1 MTLENRTEEPTEYHS
16 IGSEFIAG
24 LSHVAWQAFQLLNRF
39 LPEGDA
45 VRPNWASRPLLKSYE
60 RTTPVLGFP
69 REMDSVCPQCLREVR
84 SALMKDRRSPM
95 PVIKAQIL
103 EEAGR
108 IIIRK
113 SCMKHGES
121 EDILAED
128 PAFLARI
135 ESLFFGRDFERFQ
148 TAFER
153 DQESSIKFGRGAVL
167 MVNLNKQPDLVA
179 GYPAQAIES
188 EPTFD
193 DIRGILDRATSV
205 KPKRQIIVLF
215 TGEDVTKSP
224 HYLDAVSYAKK
235 LGFYRVLSDTNGS
248 RFAKEIEFCRAAK
261 SAGQHGVYLRFGG
274 VKWQDEADLRT
285 SLRAIDNLASVGMK
299 VTLTM
304 TVANTVNNKNV
315 GRMVEFAARNIDKVQ
330 TITFQPICFN
340 EEHGEVT
347 DEMRIEQRY
356 TLCGLARDL
365 EEQLGGRLQS
375 LRDWYP
381 LSAYSAFTSVMD
393 LLQGVNA
400 PWGWSSCN
408 CHPDCG
414 MFTLM
419 VVNKRTN
426 EFKSLFEFF
435 NYEQFVKDVTIIT
448 DTARSKKL
456 VYAQLGM
463 AIMRNFNTEK
473 APQGFPIS
481 QIINLFKPTSSDID
495 TRIQDL
501 KTVEPSDLS
510 DDWRVLCIEAMWYQ
524 DLFNYDRKRTEMCVA
539 PYGTKRGEISY
550 CAYNAGIV
558 CRQG

>member
-1 MTLENRTEEPTEYHS
+1 MTLENRIDESTKYHS

-45 VRPNWASRPLLKSYE
+45 IRPDWASRSLLKSYE
-60 RTTPVLGFP
+60 RTTPALGFP

-84 SALMKDRRSPM
+84 GELMKDQRSPM
-95 PVIKAQIL
+95 PGIKAQIL
-103 EEAGR
+103 EEDGR

-113 SCMKHGES
+113 SCVKHGES

-128 PAFLARI
+128 PAFLTRI
-135 ESLFFGRDFERFQ
+135 ESLFFGRDFENFQ
-148 TAFER
+148 TALDQ

-167 MVNLNKQPDLVA
+167 IVNLNKQPNLVA
-179 GYPAQAIES
+179 EFPTEAIES
-188 EPTFD
+188 EPTFN
-193 DIRGILDRATSV
+193 DIRDILDRAATF
-205 KPKRQIIVLF
+205 KPRRQIIVLF
-215 TGEDVTKSP
+215 TGDDVTKSRY
-224 HYLDAVSYAKK
+224 YLDAISYAKK

-261 SAGQHGVYLRFGG
+261 SAGQHGVYLRFDG
-274 VKWQDEADLRT
+274 VKRKDEVDFRT

-299 VTLTM
+299 VTLVM
-304 TVANTVNNKNV
+304 TVANTVNSQDV
-315 GRMVEFAARNIDKVQ
+315 GRTVEFAVRNVDKVQ

-340 EEHGEVT
+340 GENGDVN
-347 DEMRIEQRY
+347 DEVRIQQRY
-356 TLCGLARDL
+356 TLSRLARDL

-393 LLQGVNA
+393 MLQGVNA

-419 VVNKRTN
+419 VVNKRTS
-426 EFKSLFEFF
+426 EFTSLFEFF

-463 AIMRNFNTEK
+463 AILRNFNSEK

-481 QIINLFKPTSSDID
+481 QIINLFKPSSSDTDSRID
-495 TRIQDL
+495 DRTTIAQR
-501 KTVEPSDLS
+501 DLS
-510 DDWRVLCIEAMWYQ
+510 EDWRVLCIEAMWYQ
-524 DLFNYDRKRTEMCVA
+524 DPFNYDRKRTEMCVF
-539 PYGTKRGEISY
+539 PYGTKSGEISY

-558 CRQG
+558 CKRN